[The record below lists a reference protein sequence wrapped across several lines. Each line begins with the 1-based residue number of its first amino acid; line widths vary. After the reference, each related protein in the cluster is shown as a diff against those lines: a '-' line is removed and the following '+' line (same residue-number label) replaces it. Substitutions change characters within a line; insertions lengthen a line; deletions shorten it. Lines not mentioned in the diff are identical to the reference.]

1 MTKVFCCAKLNPGK
15 AGPWSIFFPRKK
27 WSPQD
32 LALQQNLVGVVDVEK
47 TGVRGTAQVFTTA
60 HAGTPYM
67 CFNWALLSCTA
78 TLHCKVYSTVIT
90 CLEVLRVKM
99 LLYSLTFGQG
109 KYIQFYRARA
119 QNFWFLQGLGAV
131 ETSAL
136 IVARRSIENHN
147 GLQTIIMDAPFIDKY
162 RNI

>member
-1 MTKVFCCAKLNPGK
+1 
-15 AGPWSIFFPRKK
+15 
-27 WSPQD
+27 
-32 LALQQNLVGVVDVEK
+32 
-47 TGVRGTAQVFTTA
+47 
-60 HAGTPYM
+60 
-67 CFNWALLSCTA
+67 
-78 TLHCKVYSTVIT
+78 
-90 CLEVLRVKM
+90 M

-109 KYIQFYRARA
+109 KYIQFYRERA

-136 IVARRSIENHN
+136 IAARRSIENHN